1 MSLMC
6 LLLKP
11 LCLQVLGVTGQMK
24 KNKPK
29 DVRAPP
35 TRQKM
40 MTKSVK
46 ASTTWNPPLRSKE
59 EESQRWRRRG
69 CCNTSGRGRTIHR
82 SFHHG
87 QPQLKEGQ
95 LTNLNEHFSLPI
107 LFFSFFI
114 FFFLYYYLLM
124 FGLKLL
130 FCGSYGL
137 TVRAQFGL
145 SLRGSQIELKCCI
158 IIDFLFSMCA
168 RR

>member
-11 LCLQVLGVTGQMK
+11 LFLQVLGVTGQTK

-59 EESQRWRRRG
+59 EESKDEEEEDVATHLG
-69 CCNTSGRGRTIHR
+69 GAEPFIGHFTMA
-82 SFHHG
+82 
-87 QPQLKEGQ
+87 
-95 LTNLNEHFSLPI
+95 NLSSKKDN
-107 LFFSFFI
+107 
-114 FFFLYYYLLM
+114 
-124 FGLKLL
+124 
-130 FCGSYGL
+130 
-137 TVRAQFGL
+137 
-145 SLRGSQIELKCCI
+145 
-158 IIDFLFSMCA
+158 
-168 RR
+168 